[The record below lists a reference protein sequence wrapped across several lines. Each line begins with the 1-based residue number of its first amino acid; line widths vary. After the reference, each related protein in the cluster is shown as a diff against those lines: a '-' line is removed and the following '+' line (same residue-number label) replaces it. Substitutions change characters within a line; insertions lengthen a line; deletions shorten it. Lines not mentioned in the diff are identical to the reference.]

1 MPRLFRTT
9 ALLIALVFCLGGLI
23 ACRSSHARAAY
34 AEGMPAGSYGGD
46 GYSLPQVIHV
56 KHGPNAPAQRK
67 KHYVV
72 LVSLDGFRY
81 DYPEMYGATHLLAIG
96 RRGASAPEGMIPSYP
111 SLTFPNHLA
120 IITGLYPEH
129 SGIVSNSF
137 YDPARNEH
145 YSYRDKQTADDGS
158 WYSGT
163 PLWSLAEQ
171 QGMRSAC
178 FFWPG
183 SEAKIAGERPS
194 YYLDYDSHYP
204 EMKRIDQV
212 IAWLKLPPSERP
224 HFITLYYPNV
234 DHEGHLYGPDSPQ
247 VGRAVRRM
255 DKLMGILEAKLDAL
269 HLPIDLIILS
279 DHGMAKVQGGWITL
293 SDYANLS
300 GVKSDGALLYP
311 KDEADAERVYN
322 QLKAASPYFQV
333 YRRAHVPA
341 ELHYNSNPR
350 EGDPVVI
357 ATGPYLIRA
366 RAPRSGYGKPFTPV
380 GEHGYDPYTMKSMR
394 AIFFAEGP
402 DIRPGVKLKPFENVN
417 VYPMIAKILG
427 LKNPAIDGDPNILS
441 LALRGPAAR

>member
-1 MPRLFRTT
+1 MPCPPRTFT
-9 ALLIALVFCLGGLI
+9 LLTTLALCLGGLT
-23 ACRSSHARAAY
+23 ACHSSSTRTVY
-34 AEGMPAGSYGGD
+34 AEGTSADGYGSG

-56 KHGPNAPAQRK
+56 DHGPNAPAQMK

-81 DYPEMYGATHLLAIG
+81 DYPEMYGAKNLLAIG

-129 SGIVSNSF
+129 NGIVSNDF
-137 YDPARNEH
+137 YDPVRDQR
-145 YSYRDKQTADDGS
+145 YSYRNKQAANDGS

-171 QGMRSAC
+171 QGMRAAC

-194 YYLDYDSHYP
+194 YYLDYSSHYP

-212 IAWLKLPPSERP
+212 IAWLKLPPAERP

-255 DKLMGILEAKLDAL
+255 DKLMGILEQRLDAL

-293 SDYANLS
+293 SNYADLS

-311 KDEADAERVYN
+311 KTEADAERVYN

-366 RAPRSGYGKPFTPV
+366 RAPESSYGKPFTPV
-380 GEHGYDPYTMKSMR
+380 GEHGYDPYMMKSMR

-402 DIRPGVKLKPFENVN
+402 DIQPGVKLKPFENVD
-417 VYPMIAKILG
+417 VYPMIVKILG
-427 LKNPAIDGDPNILS
+427 LKSPKIDGNPNVLS
-441 LALRGPAAR
+441 IALRGTAAQ